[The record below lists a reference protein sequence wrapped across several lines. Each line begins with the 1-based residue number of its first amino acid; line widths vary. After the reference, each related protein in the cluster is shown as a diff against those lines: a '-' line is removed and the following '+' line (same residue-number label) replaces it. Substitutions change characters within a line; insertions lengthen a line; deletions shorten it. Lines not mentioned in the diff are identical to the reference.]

1 MNGNF
6 DEWWSLM
13 STMEHVYWIIAV
25 PSSLVFIMLMLMT
38 FIGGDGD
45 MADSDFEVDADIDGG
60 IPFQF
65 FTIKNLV
72 GFFTIFS
79 WTGLAFIK
87 GGFSVITVIASST
100 ISGLLMMLIM
110 SIIFYS
116 MSKLAES
123 GNINL
128 KKAIGSMGE
137 AYLII
142 PGKRK
147 AMGKVQLKVEGS
159 FKTLDAISDEKNDIA
174 TGTLVDIIDV
184 TNNDILVVKSS
195 SK

>member
-6 DEWWSLM
+6 NEWWSIM

-45 MADSDFEVDADIDGG
+45 MASSDFEIDADIDGG

-87 GGFSVITVIASST
+87 GGFSVITTIISSSVAGILMMVMMST
-100 ISGLLMMLIM
+100 IFYLMN
-110 SIIFYS
+110 
-116 MSKLAES
+116 KLVES
-123 GNINL
+123 GSIDL

-137 AYLII
+137 VYLVI

-147 AMGKVQLKVEGS
+147 SMGKVQLKVEGA

-174 TGTLVDIIDV
+174 TGSLVDIIDV